1 VDDGVPPRHPTGN
14 RVVVAGRARGVGAVA
29 VAIEGARTEHAQRTL
44 WTAHDPMADETRG
57 TRAHPP
63 FENETLRSHAPR
75 NSKATASRE
84 RAMHVHANPLMQATL

>member
-1 VDDGVPPRHPTGN
+1 VDDDVPPRHPTGN
-14 RVVVAGRARGVGAVA
+14 RAVPGRARGVGAVA
-29 VAIEGARTEHAQRTL
+29 VSIEAARAAHARRTL

-75 NSKATASRE
+75 NSKAMASRE
-84 RAMHVHANPLMQATL
+84 RAMHVRANPLKQGTL